1 MITFWIKAI
10 KRDIIG
16 VKIKNSF
23 KLIVKSKQT
32 D

>member
-1 MITFWIKAI
+1 MIMFL
-10 KRDIIG
+10 KRTVKSGIIG

-23 KLIVKSKQT
+23 KLIVKSRQT

>member
-1 MITFWIKAI
+1 MIAFLIKAI

-23 KLIVKSKQT
+23 KLIVKSRQT